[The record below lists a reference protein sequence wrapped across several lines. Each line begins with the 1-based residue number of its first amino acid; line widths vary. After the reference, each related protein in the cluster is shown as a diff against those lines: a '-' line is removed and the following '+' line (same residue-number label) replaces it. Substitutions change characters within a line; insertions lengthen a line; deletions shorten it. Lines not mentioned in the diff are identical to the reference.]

1 MGQSNSNKNVNCDC
15 LRSNPIL
22 TKSDK
27 CKIGLNQEKFNS
39 DDDERSK
46 RSIDDDTD
54 PSIDWS
60 LSSSA
65 KTLENLNVNSLL
77 KKKEIERKVFLKFL
91 PIKK

>member
-1 MGQSNSNKNVNCDC
+1 M
-15 LRSNPIL
+15 

-27 CKIGLNQEKFNS
+27 CKIGLNQDKFNS
-39 DDDERSK
+39 DDEKSK

-54 PSIDWS
+54 ISIDWS

-77 KKKEIERKVFLKFL
+77 KKKETERKVFFKRFL
-91 PIKK
+91 TFKKLRHLILINLFF